1 MAQGTCRYCKQI
13 HIIGYEE
20 GDLALE
26 LTSQGM
32 KPEDAIN
39 EQATRQC
46 TCNEGLHYRKGIKQ
60 AEEAEEECKKL
71 FADLPEAKNVIGTAV
86 LGLAVG
92 RLKALTLNIETSDGS
107 VRATARRTT
116 KGGIEIRRNHT
127 TEEGVSV

>member
-86 LGLAVG
+86 LSLAVG